1 MRRLARCSLGN
12 ETWRD
17 PDADPGPKGRA
28 SLISDRA
35 REHIPLSI
43 PPGAKSNLAVN
54 LGMGVSSWKEG
65 EANATIRLSPEQTE
79 SDGSVPFGSLAAIA
93 DNNNATANIN
103 SANWS
108 DNSILIEVAY
118 QATRVAR
125 GTVEVRS
132 FNSAYNELMGISQGV
147 MLDEQGPFGQCQSTS
162 VTVPGRPT
170 LASSGM
176 ASESHVELPQVDHVS
191 FPWESDLP
199 PAPID
204 VYLKGGLRL
213 IEGGAMYTSQLDS
226 GWSSGYG
233 SLHGGAIGL
242 LITRAMRYAAIAMS
256 PPNVDQ
262 VPISFNINYV
272 RPAMVASEPIQAV
285 ARVVALT
292 TRFCTLEGELILP
305 SGKPA
310 SRCRVIHRLIPKD

>member
-1 MRRLARCSLGN
+1 M
-12 ETWRD
+12 
-17 PDADPGPKGRA
+17 
-28 SLISDRA
+28 ISDRS
-35 REHIPLSI
+35 RDHISPEI
-43 PPGAKSNLAVN
+43 PPNAGSNLTAN
-54 LGMGVSSWKEG
+54 LGLGVSTWKDG
-65 EANATIRLSPEQTE
+65 EANATIRLSPEQME

-103 SANWS
+103 SANWD

-118 QATRVAR
+118 QATRAAR

-132 FNSAYNELMGISQGV
+132 SNSAYNELMGISQGV
-147 MLDEQGPFGQCQSTS
+147 MLDDEGPFGQCQSTS
-162 VTVPGRPT
+162 VTVPGRPM
-170 LASSGM
+170 LADRLGSG
-176 ASESHVELPQVDHVS
+176 SLGELPQVDHIS
-191 FPWESDLP
+191 FPWESDLA

-213 IEGGAMYTSQLDS
+213 TEGGAIYTSQLDA

-242 LITRAMRYAAIAMS
+242 LITRAMRYAAIAVS
-256 PPNVDQ
+256 PANVEQ

-272 RPAMVASEPIQAV
+272 RPAMVVPEPVQAV

-310 SRCRVIHRLIPKD
+310 SRCRVIHRLVPRD

>member
-1 MRRLARCSLGN
+1 
-12 ETWRD
+12 
-17 PDADPGPKGRA
+17 
-28 SLISDRA
+28 LISDRS
-35 REHIPLSI
+35 REHISQNV
-43 PPGAKSNLAVN
+43 PPDAKSNLATN
-54 LGMGVSSWKEG
+54 LGLGVSSWKDG
-65 EANATIRLSPEQTE
+65 QANATIRLSPEQTE

-103 SANWS
+103 SANWT

-132 FNSAYNELMGISQGV
+132 FNSAYNELMGVSQGV
-147 MLDEQGPFGQCQSTS
+147 MLDDEGPFGQCQSTS

-170 LASSGM
+170 LVGRGFG
-176 ASESHVELPQVDHVS
+176 SESLELPQVDHVS
-191 FPWESDLP
+191 FPWESDLT

-213 IEGGAMYTSQLDS
+213 IEGGAIYTSQLDS
-226 GWSSGYG
+226 GWTSGYG

-242 LITRAMRYAAIAMS
+242 LVTRAMRYAAIAMS
-256 PPNVDQ
+256 PANVEQ

-272 RPAMVASEPIQAV
+272 RPAMVVPEPIQAV

-310 SRCRVIHRLIPKD
+310 SRCRVIHRLVPMD

>member
-1 MRRLARCSLGN
+1 
-12 ETWRD
+12 
-17 PDADPGPKGRA
+17 
-28 SLISDRA
+28 LISDRS
-35 REHIPLSI
+35 REHIPWIIS
-43 PPGAKSNLAVN
+43 PDTRSNLAVN
-54 LGMGVSSWKEG
+54 LGLGMSSWKDG
-65 EANATIRLSPEQTE
+65 QASATILLSPDQTE

-103 SANWS
+103 SANWI
-108 DNSILIEVAY
+108 DPSILIEVAY

-132 FNSAYNELMGISQGV
+132 LNSAYNELMGISQGV
-147 MLDEQGPFGQCQSTS
+147 MLDDEGPFGQCQSTS

-170 LASSGM
+170 VTGRGFG
-176 ASESHVELPQVDHVS
+176 SESFELPQVDHVS
-191 FPWESDLP
+191 FPWESDVT

-204 VYLKGGLRL
+204 LYLKGGLKM
-213 IEGGAMYTSQLDS
+213 IEGGAIYTSQLDS
-226 GWSSGYG
+226 GWTSGYG

-256 PPNVDQ
+256 PANVEQ
-262 VPISFNINYV
+262 VPISFNVNYV
-272 RPAMVASEPIQAV
+272 RPAMVVPEPIRAV
-285 ARVVALT
+285 ARVVAVT

-310 SRCRVIHRLIPKD
+310 SRCRVIHRLVPRD

>member
-1 MRRLARCSLGN
+1 M
-12 ETWRD
+12 
-17 PDADPGPKGRA
+17 
-28 SLISDRA
+28 ISDHS
-35 REHIPLSI
+35 REHIPQTL
-43 PPGAKSNLAVN
+43 PTEAKSNLAAN
-54 LGMGVSSWKEG
+54 LGLGVSSWKNG

-103 SANWS
+103 SANWN

-118 QATRVAR
+118 QTTRAAR

-132 FNSAYNELMGISQGV
+132 FNSAYNELMGISQGI
-147 MLDEQGPFGQCQSTS
+147 MLDDEGPFGQAQSTS
-162 VTVPGRPT
+162 VTVPGRPM
-170 LASSGM
+170 LEGRGVGSAGLI
-176 ASESHVELPQVDHVS
+176 ELPHVDHVS
-191 FPWESDLP
+191 FPWESDLT

-204 VYLKGGLRL
+204 LYLKGGLKL
-213 IEGGAMYTSQLDS
+213 MEGGAIYTSQLDG

-256 PPNVDQ
+256 PANVEQ

-272 RPAMVASEPIQAV
+272 RPAMVVAEPVQAV

-310 SRCRVIHRLIPKD
+310 SRCRVIHRLVPRD

>member
-1 MRRLARCSLGN
+1 M
-12 ETWRD
+12 
-17 PDADPGPKGRA
+17 
-28 SLISDRA
+28 ISDRS
-35 REHIPLSI
+35 REHISQNI
-43 PPGAKSNLAVN
+43 PPDAKSNLAVN
-54 LGMGVSSWKEG
+54 LGLGVSSWKDG
-65 EANATIRLSPEQTE
+65 QANATIRLSPEQTE

-103 SANWS
+103 SANWT

-147 MLDEQGPFGQCQSTS
+147 MLDDEGPFGQSQCTS
-162 VTVPGRPT
+162 VTVPGRPM
-170 LASSGM
+170 LAGRGFGSG
-176 ASESHVELPQVDHVS
+176 SLGELPQVDHVS
-191 FPWESDLP
+191 FPWESDLT

-213 IEGGAMYTSQLDS
+213 IEGGAIYTSQLDS

-242 LITRAMRYAAIAMS
+242 LVTRAMRYAAIAMS
-256 PPNVDQ
+256 PANVEQ

-272 RPAMVASEPIQAV
+272 RPAMVVPEPIQAV

-310 SRCRVIHRLIPKD
+310 SRCRVIHRLVPRD

>member
-1 MRRLARCSLGN
+1 M
-12 ETWRD
+12 
-17 PDADPGPKGRA
+17 
-28 SLISDRA
+28 IHDRS
-35 REHIPLSI
+35 REHVAQETSSKTMSSL
-43 PPGAKSNLAVN
+43 ASNL
-54 LGMGVSSWKEG
+54 GFGVSTWKDG
-65 EANATIRLSPEQTE
+65 LANATIRLSPEQTE
-79 SDGSVPFGSLAAIA
+79 ADGSIPFGSLAAIA

-118 QATRVAR
+118 QTTRVAR
-125 GTVEVRS
+125 GTAEVRS
-132 FNSAYNELMGISQGV
+132 TNSAFNELMGVAQGL
-147 MLDEQGPFGQCQSTS
+147 MLDDEGPFGQSQCTS
-162 VTVPGRPT
+162 VTVPGRPM
-170 LASSGM
+170 LAGHNFDAPTIS
-176 ASESHVELPQVDHVS
+176 ELPQVDHIS
-191 FPWESDLP
+191 FPWESDVT

-204 VYLKGGLRL
+204 VFLKGGLQM
-213 IEGGAMYTSQLDS
+213 IEGGAIYTSQLDA

-272 RPAMVASEPIQAV
+272 RPAMVVPEPMQAV
-285 ARVVALT
+285 ARVVAVT

-310 SRCRVIHRLIPKD
+310 ARCRVIHRLVPRD

>member
-1 MRRLARCSLGN
+1 M
-12 ETWRD
+12 
-17 PDADPGPKGRA
+17 
-28 SLISDRA
+28 ISDRS
-35 REHIPLSI
+35 RDHIPLDI
-43 PPGAKSNLAVN
+43 PSDGTRNLAMN
-54 LGMGVSSWKEG
+54 LGMGVSSWKDG
-65 EANATIRLSPEQTE
+65 QANATIRLLPEQTE
-79 SDGSVPFGSLAAIA
+79 ADGSVPFGSLAAIA
-93 DNNNATANIN
+93 DNNNAMANIN
-103 SANWS
+103 SANWE
-108 DNSILIEVAY
+108 DGSILIEVAY
-118 QATRVAR
+118 QTSRGAR

-132 FNSAYNELMGISQGV
+132 SNSAYNELMGISQGI
-147 MLDEQGPFGQCQSTS
+147 MLDDEGPFGQCQSTS
-162 VTVPGRPT
+162 VTVPGRPMVAGHGSET
-170 LASSGM
+170 LY
-176 ASESHVELPQVDHVS
+176 ELPQVDHVS

-213 IEGGAMYTSQLDS
+213 VEGGAIYTSQLDT

-256 PPNVDQ
+256 PPNVEQ

-272 RPAMVASEPIQAV
+272 RPAMVAPEPIQAV
-285 ARVVALT
+285 ARVVAMT

-310 SRCRVIHRLIPKD
+310 SRCRVIHRLVPTD